1 MKAGGKAV
9 TAKGSRN
16 TAPTS
21 SFDLAKKMERHFSR
35 IPVALTLLVVAFT
48 SHFVG

>member
-9 TAKGSRN
+9 TAIGSRN

-21 SFDLAKKMERHFSR
+21 SFDFTNKMKRGFSR